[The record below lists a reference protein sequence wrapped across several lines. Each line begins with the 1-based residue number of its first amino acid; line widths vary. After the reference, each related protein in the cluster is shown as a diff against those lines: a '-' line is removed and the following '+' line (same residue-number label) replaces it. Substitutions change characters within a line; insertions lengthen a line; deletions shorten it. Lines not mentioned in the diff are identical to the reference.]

1 MKDYIKKTY
10 NTDRKEHYLFNQIPV
25 FILNELPSN
34 INVKEIINIL
44 EDIMSCV
51 GLINLNQNITR
62 KKLKLLA

>member
-34 INVKEIINIL
+34 INIEEIINIL
-44 EDIMSCV
+44 EDYIPSFLFKFV
-51 GLINLNQNITR
+51 SSNFLLLR
-62 KKLKLLA
+62 KSIA